1 VLHYANGRPTESTW
15 RQFLLVQSA
24 TSPVPDS
31 PIFGIASLAQLLP
44 ILIAFRDLLAR
55 LVRYPTVRAAESSD
69 VRATINERACPRFLG
84 WSWVRGTGRLFA
96 RLETED
102 LTFEQSLYAQ
112 LGVAMQEEAFTVL
125 KQCGSCD
132 RFFYEP
138 RRQKVRYCSVSCRDA
153 AALARVQRYRE
164 ADPNR
169 YRDYQRRL
177 MAQRRREGTS

>member
-1 VLHYANGRPTESTW
+1 VLHYANGRPTEATW
-15 RQFLLVQSA
+15 RQFLLEQPA
-24 TSPVPDS
+24 TSPAPDS
-31 PIFGIASLAQLLP
+31 TIFGIASFDQLVP

-55 LVRYPTVRAAESSD
+55 LVRCPTVRAAESSD
-69 VRATINERACPRFLG
+69 VRAAINERARPSFLG

-112 LGVAMQEEAFTVL
+112 LGVAMQEAAFTVI
-125 KQCGSCD
+125 KQCGSCE

-138 RRQKVRYCSVSCRDA
+138 RRKKARYCSVSCRDA
-153 AALARVQRYRE
+153 AAHARVRRYRE

-177 MAQRRREGTS
+177 MAQRRREGKS